1 MKNSVLFLL
10 LVSFMCTLSGLSCRS
25 SNGQKNE
32 DLVKSDRTAGQEEDE
47 YGGSTDEEPEEE
59 QSAAASASSTRGK
72 SSISSAAP
80 RINPPVL

>member
-10 LVSFMCTLSGLSCRS
+10 LVSFMCTLSGLSYRS

-72 SSISSAAP
+72 SSVSSAAP